1 MNEKEEYK
9 QKIIEEIK
17 GIDNVEVLK
26 YIYKIMMDIIKKPV

>member
-1 MNEKEEYK
+1 MENEEYR

-26 YIYKIMMDIIKKPV
+26 YIYKIMVDVIKKPV